1 MLASLALVP
10 SAGAQARAFYGVN
23 IQSPS
28 GAGPTVEDDFNRMRA
43 GGVGMLRFQMSW
55 RTVETRPGHY
65 SWGGP
70 DRIIGLAASR
80 GIRALPFIHGE
91 PPDHVRNPPTR
102 PRDRRA
108 FGRLM
113 REAAS
118 QYGPG
123 GAYWQGRY
131 QATFGEDAPVRPV
144 RSWQLLNEQNGR
156 FHWGA
161 RPRPAAYGRLV
172 KVGARGVRSVNRRA
186 EIVLGGM
193 FANPRGT
200 GSMTSWR
207 FLNRLYRVKGI
218 KRAFDTVGIN
228 PYAPKLRGVRTHMR
242 RIRKVMRR
250 NNDRAGQIRATEIGW
265 GSERGRHGLLKGPE
279 GQARML
285 RRMFRLMKRNRHQ
298 RRWKVRGVS
307 WFSWQDGTAGCVYCQ
322 SSGLFSGPPNNRRA
336 KPSWE
341 AFTQV
346 AG

>member
-1 MLASLALVP
+1 MV
-10 SAGAQARAFYGVN
+10 
-23 IQSPS
+23 
-28 GAGPTVEDDFNRMRA
+28 
-43 GGVGMLRFQMSW
+43 RFQISW

-65 SWGGP
+65 SWAGP
-70 DRIIGLAASR
+70 DRIIGLAAAR
-80 GIRALPFIHGE
+80 GIRVLPFIHGE

-113 REAAS
+113 QEAAG

-123 GAYWQGRY
+123 GTYWRERY
-131 QATFGEDAPVRPV
+131 PRQFGEDARRLPV

-156 FHWGA
+156 FHWGGPA
-161 RPRPAAYGRLV
+161 RPAAYGRLV
-172 KVGARGVRSVNRRA
+172 KIGARAVRGVDRRA

-193 FANPRGT
+193 FANPRGS

-228 PYAPKLRGVRTHMR
+228 PYAGKLRGVRAQMR
-242 RIRKVMRR
+242 RIRRVMRR

-265 GSERGRHGLLKGPE
+265 GSERGRSGLLKGPE

-285 RRMFRLMKRNRHQ
+285 RQMFRMMKRHRHQ
-298 RRWKVRGVS
+298 RRWKVRGRQLVLL
-307 WFSWQDGTAGCVYCQ
+307 AGRHRRLYLLPQLRPGQRAAERAPAEAVVGKRSGKSRA
-322 SSGLFSGPPNNRRA
+322 SS
-336 KPSWE
+336 
-341 AFTQV
+341 
-346 AG
+346 